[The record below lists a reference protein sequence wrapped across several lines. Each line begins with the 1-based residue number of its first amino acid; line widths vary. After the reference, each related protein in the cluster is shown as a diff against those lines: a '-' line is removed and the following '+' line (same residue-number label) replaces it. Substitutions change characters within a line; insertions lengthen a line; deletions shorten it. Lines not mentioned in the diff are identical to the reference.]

1 MRRVSRCTDSRFAR
15 RHRHW
20 GGKVY
25 GLVDTGTVCGGLAV
39 MPVLQAVRS
48 VCTEFRPAAVFGLR
62 APQRVFVDRDF
73 AHGASRRLEDT
84 RHSDHF
90 RSDRHDDR
98 ALAGGGNAP
107 GGGLLC
113 GGVHSPL
120 GLFTD
125 DLSSE
130 LRGLSANGLCL
141 CDLGDHGSYLRRDG
155 QDRGHQHAAHGG
167 RRALRCLFRRPLLPS
182 CNQRALGCGT
192 DPHEYL

>member
-1 MRRVSRCTDSRFAR
+1 
-15 RHRHW
+15 
-20 GGKVY
+20 
-25 GLVDTGTVCGGLAV
+25 
-39 MPVLQAVRS
+39 MPVLQAIRS
-48 VCTEFRPAAVFGLR
+48 VCTEFRPAAVFGLC

-90 RSDRHDDR
+90 RSDRYDDR

-141 CDLGDHGSYLRRDG
+141 CDLGDHGCDLRRDG
-155 QDRGHQHAAHGG
+155 QNRWHQHAVDRRGG
-167 RRALRCLFRRPLLPS
+167 IVRCLFRRPLFPG
-182 CNQRALGCGT
+182 CDQCALGCGT